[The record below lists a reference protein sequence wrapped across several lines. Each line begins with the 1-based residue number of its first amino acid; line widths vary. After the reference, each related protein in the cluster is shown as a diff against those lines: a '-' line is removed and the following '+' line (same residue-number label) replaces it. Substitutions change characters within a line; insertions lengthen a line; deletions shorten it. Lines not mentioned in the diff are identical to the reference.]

1 MRFGAIERFEENR
14 HSQTLPSWGLEI
26 DRQVGRYGQGLQH
39 WSIGWKHWS
48 FASHRYFE
56 TYDEE
61 RMNSRIVTL
70 LPTHS
75 SPSGFP

>member
-1 MRFGAIERFEENR
+1 MRFGAIERFEENKHR
-14 HSQTLPSWGLEI
+14 QALLSWGLEI

-56 TYDEE
+56 TYD
-61 RMNSRIVTL
+61 SVC
-70 LPTHS
+70 
-75 SPSGFP
+75 PSLISTVGSISY